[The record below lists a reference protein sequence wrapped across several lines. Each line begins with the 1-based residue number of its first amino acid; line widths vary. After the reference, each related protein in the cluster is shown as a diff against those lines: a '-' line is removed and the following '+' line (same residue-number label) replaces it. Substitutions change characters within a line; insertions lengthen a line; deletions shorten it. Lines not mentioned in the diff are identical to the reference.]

1 MLYWQHLHLTR
12 KMKSFWPTIILLLL
26 WGKSN
31 AQNPVNWDS
40 LFNAGAYA
48 TILTQAEAL
57 LASDSSNTEIK
68 SIAARAAF
76 SGNRYAL
83 AKKYATKLEA
93 QGIDTT
99 KQRQMLMKIYE
110 AEQNYPL
117 AVKYGQKLRNTFPD
131 QGFYPRKLAEYHL
144 ASGYAVEALN
154 LYRAAYQIE
163 SEDLANVIAYADQL
177 SRQSQNQLADSIVTA
192 ALQWEVENLQLH
204 GMAAKIKMALKQY
217 KEALPHFKFIE
228 AQSIL
233 NPWQYK
239 NAGYA
244 YLMVDSLQ
252 KAKIYLERSLQN
264 ESSPELNFYYLA
276 LVHTSL
282 ANAEEAKGYFN
293 KAIESGISGH
303 IKTYLHHLAG
313 FDAREEHYGDAMEK
327 LELSYRLFH
336 DAESLFYLGAYAE
349 SRYKNKQK
357 AIGLYEKYLKTCE
370 DLQCAQVEVAK
381 KRLEVLKEYEFMKS
395 KSQ

>member
-1 MLYWQHLHLTR
+1 
-12 KMKSFWPTIILLLL
+12 MKSFWPTIFLLLL
-26 WGKSN
+26 LGK
-31 AQNPVNWDS
+31 AGTQNPINWDS
-40 LFNAGAYA
+40 LFNACAYA
-48 TILTQAEAL
+48 TILEQTGLL
-57 LASDSSNTEIK
+57 LASDSNNTEIK

-76 SGNRYAL
+76 SGNRYSL
-83 AKKYATKLEA
+83 AKKYATMLEA

-99 KQRQMLMKIYE
+99 KQRQILMKIYE

-131 QGFYPRKLAEYHL
+131 QGYYPRKLAEYHL
-144 ASGYAVEALN
+144 ASGYATEALN
-154 LYRAAYQIE
+154 LYRAAYQTE

-177 SRQSQNQLADSIVTA
+177 SRQSSHQLADSIVTL
-192 ALQWEVENLQLH
+192 ALQFEAENLQLH

-217 KEALPHFKFIE
+217 NEALRHFKIIE

-244 YLMVDSLQ
+244 YFMVDSLQ
-252 KAKIYLERSLQN
+252 KARIYLERSLQN

-282 ANAEEAKGYFN
+282 SNPEEAKGYFN
-293 KAIESGISGH
+293 KAIEAGISGH

-313 FDAREEHYGDAMEK
+313 FDAREEQYADAMEK

-349 SRYKNKQK
+349 SRYKNKHK
-357 AIGLYEKYLKTCE
+357 AIAYYEKYLKACE
-370 DLQCAQVEVAK
+370 DLQCAQEDVAK